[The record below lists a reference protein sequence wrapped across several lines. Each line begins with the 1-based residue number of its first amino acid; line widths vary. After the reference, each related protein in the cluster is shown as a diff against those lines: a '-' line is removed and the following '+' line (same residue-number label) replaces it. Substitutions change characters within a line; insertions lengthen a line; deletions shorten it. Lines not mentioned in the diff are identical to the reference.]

1 MREGDVVWWYARRLR
16 SALAGHVL
24 TRSDLRVPRFATA
37 DLTGRMVTQVTSRG
51 RHLFI
56 RVDGGVS
63 VHTHLRMDGAWRI
76 RPAAELIPAS
86 HRIRLVLGNA
96 SWTALGYQLGVVE
109 ASGATRRSATRPRA
123 PWTPP
128 SAKGSLSGARDA
140 SARLDHALPFWV
152 FARDG

>member
-96 SWTALGYQLGVVE
+96 SWTALGYQWTTPCRFGFSPGTDNFRGQVS
-109 ASGATRRSATRPRA
+109 SGMLRS
-123 PWTPP
+123 
-128 SAKGSLSGARDA
+128 
-140 SARLDHALPFWV
+140 RLTWW
-152 FARDG
+152 RG

>member
-1 MREGDVVWWYARRLR
+1 MPEGDVVWWYARRLR

-76 RPAAELIPAS
+76 RPAAEFIPAS

-96 SWTALGYQLGVVE
+96 SWTALGYQCRGGRRCHTPIRNQ
-109 ASGATRRSATRPRA
+109 AQGAMDSPVGERITFWCPRCQ
-123 PWTPP
+123 
-128 SAKGSLSGARDA
+128 R
-140 SARLDHALPFWV
+140 
-152 FARDG
+152 